1 MTGLNDC
8 IDVHSHAISD
18 IGQGPPLDLLPEWSV
33 ERTLSLMDEHGIAAC
48 IISVPDA
55 ANHAEGRKAC
65 EIARRI
71 NEFLAE
77 IVVRHPSRFGV
88 IATLPGRNIDGT
100 LVEMAYALD
109 ILKMDGVATST
120 SINDVYL
127 GEAIFDPWFDEMNR
141 RAVSLFIH
149 PTIARA
155 SRPLDL
161 GLNVAILEFMFDTT
175 RMLTNMVLSGNKKRF
190 SNIKMISAHAGGT
203 VPFLVS
209 RIQILETHFGPGRE
223 RAPLS
228 AEEIQ
233 ESLASF
239 YYDLTCSTSIAQLG
253 ALLELVPVSQLLMGF
268 DIPFMPSWSIAPAI
282 ADIECFSRL
291 DENDRRILSYDNAS
305 RLYPGLRSRIRN
317 SQPAALTG

>member
-1 MTGLNDC
+1 MTGLDC
-8 IDVHSHAISD
+8 IDVHSHAIPD
-18 IGQGPPLDLLPEWSV
+18 IGQRPPLDQLPEWSV
-33 ERTLSLMDEHGIAAC
+33 ERTLSLMDEHGTAAC

-55 ANHAEGRKAC
+55 ANHAEGRNAC

-100 LVEMAYALD
+100 LAEMAHALD
-109 ILKMDGVATST
+109 VLKMDGVATST

-127 GEAIFDPWFDEMNR
+127 GEAIFDPWFEEMNR

-149 PTIARA
+149 PTNARA

-190 SNIKMISAHAGGT
+190 SDIKMISAHAGGT

-209 RIQILETHFGPGRE
+209 RIQVLEAHFGPGRE

-228 AEEIQ
+228 AGEIR

-282 ADIECFSRL
+282 ADIQRFSRF
-291 DENDRRILSYDNAS
+291 DENDLRMLSYGNAS
-305 RLYPGLRSRIRN
+305 RVYPGLRSRIWN
-317 SQPAALTG
+317 SQTATLAG

>member
-1 MTGLNDC
+1 MTGLDC
-8 IDVHSHAISD
+8 IDVHSHAIPD
-18 IGQGPPLDLLPEWSV
+18 IGQRPPLDQLPEWSV

-48 IISVPDA
+48 IVSVPDA
-55 ANHAEGRKAC
+55 ANHAEGRNAC

-100 LVEMAYALD
+100 LAEMAYALD
-109 ILKMDGVATST
+109 VLKMDGVATST

-127 GEAIFDPWFDEMNR
+127 GEAIFDPWFEEMNR

-149 PTIARA
+149 PTNARA

-190 SNIKMISAHAGGT
+190 SDIKMISAHAGGT

-209 RIQILETHFGPGRE
+209 RIQVLEAHFGPGRD

-228 AEEIQ
+228 AGEIR

-282 ADIECFSRL
+282 ADIERFSRF
-291 DENDRRILSYDNAS
+291 DENDLRMLSYGNAS
-305 RLYPGLRSRIRN
+305 RVYPGLRSRIRN
-317 SQPAALTG
+317 SQTATLAG

>member
-1 MTGLNDC
+1 MTGLDC
-8 IDVHSHAISD
+8 IDVHSHAIPD
-18 IGQGPPLDLLPEWSV
+18 IGQRPPLDQLPEWLV

-48 IISVPDA
+48 VISVPDA

-65 EIARRI
+65 QIARRI

-100 LVEMAYALD
+100 LAEMAYALD
-109 ILKMDGVATST
+109 VLKMDGVATST

-127 GEAIFDPWFDEMNR
+127 GEAIFDPWFEEMNR

-149 PTIARA
+149 PTNARA

-190 SNIKMISAHAGGT
+190 SDIKMISAHAGGT
-203 VPFLVS
+203 APFWLAASKSLKLTLALAVTAPHS
-209 RIQILETHFGPGRE
+209 PPGRFG
-223 RAPLS
+223 RVLRLS
-228 AEEIQ
+228 IM
-233 ESLASF
+233 
-239 YYDLTCSTSIAQLG
+239 I
-253 ALLELVPVSQLLMGF
+253 
-268 DIPFMPSWSIAPAI
+268 
-282 ADIECFSRL
+282 SRVL
-291 DENDRRILSYDNAS
+291 
-305 RLYPGLRSRIRN
+305 LRSLSWVRSSN
-317 SQPAALTG
+317 LFQYHGC

>member
-1 MTGLNDC
+1 MSGLTGC
-8 IDVHSHAISD
+8 IDIHSHAVLHV
-18 IGQGPPLDLLPEWSV
+18 GQGPPLDLLPDWSV

-55 ANHAEGRKAC
+55 ANHMEGQKAC
-65 EIARRI
+65 EIARRV
-71 NEFLAE
+71 NETLAE
-77 IVVRHPSRFGV
+77 IVVRHPSRFGAM
-88 IATLPGRNIDGT
+88 ATLPGRNIDGT
-100 LVEMAYALD
+100 LMEMAYALD
-109 ILKMDGVATST
+109 VLRLDGVATST

-127 GEAIFDPWFDEMNR
+127 GEQIFDPWFDEMNR

-149 PTIARA
+149 PMNARA

-175 RMLTNMVLSGNKKRF
+175 RILTNMVLSGNKKRF

-203 VPFLVS
+203 IPFLVN
-209 RIQILETHFGPGRE
+209 RIQILETHFGPGRD

-228 AEEIQ
+228 AGEIR

-282 ADIECFSRL
+282 AYIERFSRL
-291 DENDRRILSYDNAS
+291 DENDRRVLF
-305 RLYPGLRSRIRN
+305 
-317 SQPAALTG
+317 

>member
-1 MTGLNDC
+1 MTGLDC
-8 IDVHSHAISD
+8 IDVHSHAIPD
-18 IGQGPPLDLLPEWSV
+18 IGQRPPLDQLPEWSV

-55 ANHAEGRKAC
+55 ANHAEGRNAC

-100 LVEMAYALD
+100 LAEMAYALD

-127 GEAIFDPWFDEMNR
+127 GEAIFDPWFEEMNR

-149 PTIARA
+149 PTNARA

-175 RMLTNMVLSGNKKRF
+175 RMLTNVVLSGNKKRF
-190 SNIKMISAHAGGT
+190 SDIKMISAHAGGT
-203 VPFLVS
+203 VPFLAS
-209 RIQILETHFGPGRE
+209 RIQVLEAHFGPGRD

-228 AEEIQ
+228 AGEIR

-253 ALLELVPVSQLLMGF
+253 ALLELVPVSQLPMGF

-282 ADIECFSRL
+282 ADIQRFSRF
-291 DENDRRILSYDNAS
+291 DENDLRMLSYGNAS
-305 RLYPGLRSRIRN
+305 RVYPGLRSRIRN
-317 SQPAALTG
+317 SQTATLDG

>member
-1 MTGLNDC
+1 MNGLTGC
-8 IDVHSHAISD
+8 IDVHSHAVLHV
-18 IGQGPPLDLLPEWSV
+18 GQRPPLDFPPEWSV

-55 ANHAEGRKAC
+55 ANHAKGPKAC

-71 NEFLAE
+71 NETLAD
-77 IVVRHPSRFGV
+77 IVVRHPSRFGAM
-88 IATLPGRNIDGT
+88 ATLPGRNIDGT

-127 GEAIFDPWFDEMNR
+127 GEAIFDPWFNEMNR

-149 PTIARA
+149 PVNARA
-155 SRPLDL
+155 SRSLDL

-190 SNIKMISAHAGGT
+190 PNIKMISTHAGGT
-203 VPFLVS
+203 IPFLVN
-209 RIQILETHFGPGRE
+209 RIQILETHFGPGRD
-223 RAPLS
+223 RVPLT
-228 AEEIQ
+228 AEEIR
-233 ESLASF
+233 EGFASF
-239 YYDLTCSTSIAQLG
+239 YYDLTASTSIAQLG

-268 DIPFMPSWSIAPAI
+268 DIPFMPSWSIAPAT
-282 ADIECFSRL
+282 ADIKRFSRF
-291 DENDRRILSYDNAS
+291 DRNDLRMLFYDNAS

-317 SQPAALTG
+317 IQPATLAG

>member
-1 MTGLNDC
+1 MTGLTDC
-8 IDVHSHAISD
+8 IDVHSHAVLH

-33 ERTLSLMDEHGIAAC
+33 EGALSLMDEHGIAAC
-48 IISVPDA
+48 VISVPDA

-71 NEFLAE
+71 NETLAE

-88 IATLPGRNIDGT
+88 MATLPGRNIDGT

-127 GEAIFDPWFDEMNR
+127 GEAIFDPWFNEMNR

-149 PTIARA
+149 PMNARA

-190 SNIKMISAHAGGT
+190 SDIKMISTHAGGT
-203 VPFLVS
+203 IPFLVN
-209 RIQILETHFGPGRE
+209 RIQILETHFGPGRD
-223 RAPLS
+223 RAPLT
-228 AEEIQ
+228 AEEIR
-233 ESLASF
+233 EGLASF
-239 YYDLTCSTSIAQLG
+239 YYDLTGSTSTAQL
-253 ALLELVPVSQLLMGF
+253 ERN
-268 DIPFMPSWSIAPAI
+268 PFS
-282 ADIECFSRL
+282 L
-291 DENDRRILSYDNAS
+291 TRIH
-305 RLYPGLRSRIRN
+305 RV
-317 SQPAALTG
+317 

>member
-1 MTGLNDC
+1 MTGLDC
-8 IDVHSHAISD
+8 IDVHSHAIPD
-18 IGQGPPLDLLPEWSV
+18 IGQRPPLDQLPEWSV
-33 ERTLSLMDEHGIAAC
+33 ERTLSLMDEHGTAAC

-55 ANHAEGRKAC
+55 ANHAEGRNAC

-100 LVEMAYALD
+100 LAEMAYALD
-109 ILKMDGVATST
+109 VLKMDGVATST

-127 GEAIFDPWFDEMNR
+127 GEAIFDPWFEEMNR

-149 PTIARA
+149 PTNARA

-190 SNIKMISAHAGGT
+190 SDIKMISAHAGGT

-209 RIQILETHFGPGRE
+209 RIQVLEAHFGPGRD

-228 AEEIQ
+228 ALEIR

-282 ADIECFSRL
+282 ADIQRFSRF
-291 DENDRRILSYDNAS
+291 DENDLRMLSYGNAS
-305 RLYPGLRSRIRN
+305 RVYPGLRSRIWN
-317 SQPAALTG
+317 SQTATLAG

>member
-1 MTGLNDC
+1 MTGLDC
-8 IDVHSHAISD
+8 IDVHSHAIPD
-18 IGQGPPLDLLPEWSV
+18 IGQRPPLDQLPEWSV

-55 ANHAEGRKAC
+55 ANHAEGRNAC

-100 LVEMAYALD
+100 LAEMAYALD
-109 ILKMDGVATST
+109 VLKMDGVATST

-127 GEAIFDPWFDEMNR
+127 GEAIFDPWFEEMNR

-149 PTIARA
+149 PTNARA

-190 SNIKMISAHAGGT
+190 SDIKMISAHAGGT

-209 RIQILETHFGPGRE
+209 RIQVLEAHFGPGRD

-228 AEEIQ
+228 ALEIR

-282 ADIECFSRL
+282 ADIQRFSRF
-291 DENDRRILSYDNAS
+291 DENDLRMLSYGNAS
-305 RLYPGLRSRIRN
+305 RVYPGLRSRIWN
-317 SQPAALTG
+317 SQTATLAG

>member
-1 MTGLNDC
+1 
-8 IDVHSHAISD
+8 
-18 IGQGPPLDLLPEWSV
+18 
-33 ERTLSLMDEHGIAAC
+33 LMDEHGIAAC

-55 ANHAEGRKAC
+55 ANHTERQKAC
-65 EIARRI
+65 KIARCI

-77 IVVRHPSRFGV
+77 IVVKHPSRFGV

-127 GEAIFDPWFDEMNR
+127 GERIFDPWFDEMNR

-149 PTIARA
+149 PTITRA

-175 RMLTNMVLSGNKKRF
+175 RMLTNRVLSGNKKRF

-209 RIQILETHFGPGRE
+209 RIQILEAHFGPGRE

-228 AEEIQ
+228 AEEIR
-233 ESLASF
+233 ERLASF
-239 YYDLTCSTSIAQLG
+239 YYDLTCSTSIVQLG
-253 ALLELVPVSQLLMGF
+253 ALLELLPVSQLLMGF
-268 DIPFMPSWSIAPAI
+268 DIPFMPSWSTAPAI
-282 ADIECFSRL
+282 ADIERFSRL
-291 DENDRRILSYDNAS
+291 DENDRRMLSYENACC
-305 RLYPGLRSRIRN
+305 LYPRLRSRIRN
-317 SQPAALTG
+317 N